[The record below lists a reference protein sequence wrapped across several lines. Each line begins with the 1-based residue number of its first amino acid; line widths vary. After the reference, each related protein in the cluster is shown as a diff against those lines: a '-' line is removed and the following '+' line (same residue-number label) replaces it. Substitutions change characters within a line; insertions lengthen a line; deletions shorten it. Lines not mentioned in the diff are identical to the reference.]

1 MITGDKFQTAKEISK
16 SCELYRPKP
25 GAESAAS
32 AQSSN
37 LDARD
42 DGGEGDEL
50 YHVEGSSP
58 SAIKACLESIVSRA
72 LDASTNRALHPYC
85 LIVDGNTLVM
95 VLSPQFEATF
105 ALVALQAVSVICCR
119 TTPAQKAQMVK
130 LVQYHSA
137 FITDS
142 AIGEDDDAFEAFA
155 AGAGAGGAARGGSHK
170 KEDSEGNVIPRHIRA
185 SHALNRDHSHSTRV
199 SGGPAVHKKAGWF
212 SSLTAPQGAVVLAIG
227 DGGNDVSMIS
237 QFDASIPFPES
248 ARADASVIPRSSSC
262 CCLCFCV

>member
-16 SCELYRPKP
+16 SCELYRPKKP
-25 GAESAAS
+25 AAAS
-32 AQSSN
+32 SSHSSN
-37 LDARD
+37 MDAMD

-50 YHVEGSSP
+50 YHIEGSSP
-58 SAIKACLESIVSRA
+58 SAIKACLDSILSRA

-95 VLSPQFEATF
+95 VLSPQFENMF
-105 ALVALQAVSVICCR
+105 ALIALQAVSVICCR
-119 TTPAQKAQMVK
+119 TTPAQKAQMVS

-155 AGAGAGGAARGGSHK
+155 AGAVKGSHR

-185 SHALNRDHSHSTRV
+185 SHGLNRDHSHSTRV
-199 SGGPAVHKKAGWF
+199 TGGPAVRKKASWF

-227 DGGNDVSMIS
+227 DGGNDVREQTLRGATLVS
-237 QFDASIPFPES
+237 
-248 ARADASVIPRSSSC
+248 
-262 CCLCFCV
+262 